1 MPQGV
6 QAVMIDPESSQLAT
20 SSCPVSREEV
30 YVQGSAPTQLCEIH
44 GAHGIVSSAGS
55 FLSHIFGGSPKQP
68 ADLPKTGTFPSA
80 NGGENPQPWPHRQA
94 LFPRQKTAPQKKK
107 KPSQKSFLISC
118 GQK

>member
-44 GAHGIVSSAGS
+44 GGHGIVSSAGS

-68 ADLPKTGTFPSA
+68 ADLPKTGTFPPA
-80 NGGENPQPWPHRQA
+80 NGGEKLGTGADGQDGC
-94 LFPRQKTAPQKKK
+94 PRQKPGPQKKK
-107 KPSQKSFLISC
+107 NTLPKMF
-118 GQK
+118 GVFGG